1 VVLIWTRVRRHL
13 VQPAQQRGLCG
24 GGQGRLRA
32 ARGADGARPLALV
45 KQGIWSRC
53 RKAARAGGAQAA
65 QALGGAVG
73 TAVALRWVP
82 RGWQGRFRTFDRGL
96 KPGVSLAAGA
106 ACEGALSFLI
116 NLVVLWSLATRCG
129 CTPRCTRAV
138 KSPFCVLPQCACGAR
153 RVFMQTEEWACKR
166 RCRPGPPSS
175 ALRRRK
181 RLGYVAPLAATVV
194 LARPARCARRQCVP
208 HRACIAQGQQSV
220 RPGGA

>member
-1 VVLIWTRVRRHL
+1 M
-13 VQPAQQRGLCG
+13 
-24 GGQGRLRA
+24 
-32 ARGADGARPLALV
+32 
-45 KQGIWSRC
+45 
-53 RKAARAGGAQAA
+53 
-65 QALGGAVG
+65 G

-181 RLGYVAPLAATVV
+181 RLGYVAPLAATVM
-194 LARPARCARRQCVP
+194 LARPARAPIGRTELPVSTQMLGASRACARWRLGVEEVLGWL
-208 HRACIAQGQQSV
+208 RDTAWVLRWRLQGQSAGQTGAGPLRARCWPGG
-220 RPGGA
+220 RPGRR